1 MPAPSAPPQPEPS
14 PIPAGA
20 PGAGPRG
27 WLWLPTILT
36 GIVALLAASYPVA
49 RAFYLTG
56 FGFNEGWNVYAA
68 RLVFQGRQVY
78 AHPPAWTDFNY
89 PALSFHIVA
98 WLHGVGASYLFA
110 GRFLSLGALLAS
122 CLLVGLL
129 ARRLGAGAR
138 HAVFAGLFCLAIFAI
153 AARSYVGLDDPQ
165 ILAQMFFLAGFYV
178 YASGEPDWGRL
189 AAVAALFVIG
199 GNIKHNL
206 VDFPLA
212 VLLDLLLTNRR
223 AAAKFIAL
231 GAALLAV
238 SIGWEIWANGPYFVA
253 SLLSARQYFVH
264 KAFAEFS
271 YLGLG
276 TIEIAALAAAAWSV
290 AQLAAA
296 RRRRGRDVDSG
307 FRTTRRNPAQAVAL
321 WFFCA
326 LTAGLLF
333 GGGAGVYL
341 NAYFDFFLATAV
353 IAGALVPWLIVREGW
368 EWRRNAEMIIPLVLL
383 LSLVPTWFRP
393 SPLFPHRRARLSD
406 IFRLPGRQASFTLQV
421 DFLRQHSGPA
431 LCENLLYCARAG
443 KPYIYDPFDA
453 SERVLTGRLD
463 PRPLLAQVRRQR
475 FSVIELMRPVD
486 YYERR
491 TGIFIFPSLAA
502 AIAHH
507 YRLAFH
513 SRRSFLYV
521 PQHQP

>member
-1 MPAPSAPPQPEPS
+1 MPAPSAPPQPEAS
-14 PIPAGA
+14 PIPAGTA
-20 PGAGPRG
+20 GASPRG

-36 GIVALLAASYPVA
+36 GTIALLAASYPVA

-98 WLHGVGASYLFA
+98 WLHGLGASYLFA

-178 YASGEPDWGRL
+178 YISGEPDWGRL

-212 VLLDLLLTNRR
+212 VLLDLVLTSRR
-223 AAAKFIAL
+223 AAVKFIAL

-253 SLLSARQYFVH
+253 NLLSARRYSIANAWLKLFRWSI
-264 KAFAEFS
+264 AP
-271 YLGLG
+271 
-276 TIEIAALAAAAWSV
+276 IEVAAIAAALWSLAH
-290 AQLAAA
+290 L
-296 RRRRGRDVDSG
+296 RPGRERV
-307 FRTTRRNPAQAVAL
+307 VAL
-321 WFFCA
+321 WFWCA
-326 LTAGLLF
+326 LAVGFVF
-333 GGGAGVYL
+333 GGGDGVWF
-341 NAYFDFFLATAV
+341 NGYFDWFLATAT
-353 IAGALVPWLIVREGW
+353 IAALFVPWLMVRQQW
-368 EWRRNAEMIIPLVLL
+368 APMSRASRTAEIALPLVLL
-383 LSLVPTWFRP
+383 LSLGPTWYRR
-393 SPLFPHRRARLSD
+393 SSRFPHKRFHLSA
-406 IFRLPGRQASFTLQV
+406 IFQLPGRQASFQMQV
-421 DFLRQHSGPA
+421 RFLHQHPGPA
-431 LCENLLYCARAG
+431 LCENLLYCALAG

-453 SERVLTGRLD
+453 SERVLTHQLD
-463 PRPLLAQVRRQR
+463 PQPLLALVRRQR
-475 FSVIELMRPVD
+475 FSVIETLRPLR
-486 YYERR
+486 YYENVN
-491 TGIFIFPSLAA
+491 GPAIFPSLAA
-502 AIAHH
+502 AIARH